1 MHGMEKRAFVAD
13 SLRLRQ
19 VLLNLLGNAIKFT
32 EQGEVVLS
40 VSECQNKQNDNQA
53 WLCFEIKD
61 TGMGM
66 SPEQQSKLFQAFHQ
80 ADTSISRKHGGTGLG
95 LVISQRLIDLLGGQP
110 LEVESALGQGSC
122 FGFSLPLYPA
132 TEQQITCIK
141 THSMHQGD
149 GARLKG
155 HVLLVEDNEINQEVA
170 SSQLGNL
177 GLQVTL
183 AENGREALDLCRD
196 QHFDL
201 VLMDIQMPVM
211 DGYQATRAIREF
223 DGDTP
228 IIALTAAAM
237 IEDKKKAL
245 AAGMNSHLSKPINI
259 EELRV
264 LLSNYLTV
272 QKTDRNTVE
281 DKVEVERMSQPTTSF
296 GQSSFINHEQGLVQ
310 LNGNQALYSKLLSM
324 FGVQLT
330 QDYAD
335 LVPDLE
341 ALLKTSNIE
350 QAQWQKL
357 QQLNHAL
364 KGVAGNLAIDGL
376 FKLSQQIDLL
386 LKQQQIPPASLIAQ
400 FAETFEATRAQLT
413 TRVESAPIS
422 HAASDRTISVSEMD
436 SLLVRVKNSE
446 YIDDA
451 ELAELS
457 AKIPKKHH
465 QAWLVFQQY
474 LDAFEFE
481 KAAEAL
487 AGIID

>member
-1 MHGMEKRAFVAD
+1 
-13 SLRLRQ
+13 
-19 VLLNLLGNAIKFT
+19 
-32 EQGEVVLS
+32 
-40 VSECQNKQNDNQA
+40 
-53 WLCFEIKD
+53 
-61 TGMGM
+61 
-66 SPEQQSKLFQAFHQ
+66 
-80 ADTSISRKHGGTGLG
+80 
-95 LVISQRLIDLLGGQP
+95 
-110 LEVESALGQGSC
+110 
-122 FGFSLPLYPA
+122 
-132 TEQQITCIK
+132 
-141 THSMHQGD
+141 
-149 GARLKG
+149 
-155 HVLLVEDNEINQEVA
+155 
-170 SSQLGNL
+170 
-177 GLQVTL
+177 
-183 AENGREALDLCRD
+183 
-196 QHFDL
+196 
-201 VLMDIQMPVM
+201 
-211 DGYQATRAIREF
+211 
-223 DGDTP
+223 
-228 IIALTAAAM
+228 
-237 IEDKKKAL
+237 
-245 AAGMNSHLSKPINI
+245 
-259 EELRV
+259 
-264 LLSNYLTV
+264 
-272 QKTDRNTVE
+272 
-281 DKVEVERMSQPTTSF
+281 MSQPTTSF

-386 LKQQQIPPASLIAQ
+386 LKQQQVPSASLIAQ

-413 TRVESAPIS
+413 TRVESVPIS